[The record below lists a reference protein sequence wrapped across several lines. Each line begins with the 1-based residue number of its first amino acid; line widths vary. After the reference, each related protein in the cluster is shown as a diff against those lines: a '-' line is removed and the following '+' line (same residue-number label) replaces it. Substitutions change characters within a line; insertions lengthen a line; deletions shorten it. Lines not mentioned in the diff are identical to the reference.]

1 MDGLSATVAERL
13 QALIYSERAVAY
25 LQVDAGLTLVG
36 AGGHLEAYGLA
47 DLRLGEPAA
56 EQAFFLEGLLP
67 PVETPYVV
75 PSMELASGRAADL
88 HFFLDDDTLW
98 VMLLDVST
106 ERDAARRMQ
115 QKAYDMTLAQER
127 EALFNR
133 RLEAANAALLA
144 TQRELEASR
153 EALVCA
159 HDQVQAQAAELAV
172 WNKTLEERVSAQLA
186 EIERMARLKRFFAPS
201 LAELIVS
208 SGNERILESHRRD
221 IAVLFCDLRG
231 FTAFAESAEPEE
243 VMALLH
249 DYHAA
254 LVPLIQAFEGT
265 LDRFV
270 GDGLIVYFNDPLPC
284 PNPVE
289 RAVGLAVAMRDAVAA
304 LAQTWRRHGYKIGFG
319 IGIAQ
324 GFATLGQIGFEGRF
338 DYSAIG
344 TVINTAA
351 RLCEAAKDGQILV
364 TSRIAAA
371 VAEVADVEE
380 IGPLTLKGLSRPLA
394 VCNVEALKNDYAK
407 SASDIARGD
416 GADRSHPADVG
427 LKSAERACPST

>member
-13 QALIYSERAVAY
+13 QALIYNERSVAY

-36 AGGHLEAYGLA
+36 AGGHLEAYGLTG
-47 DLRLGEPAA
+47 LRLGEPAA

-67 PVETPYVV
+67 PVETPCVV
-75 PSMELASGRAADL
+75 PSVELASGRAADL
-88 HFFLDDDTLW
+88 QFFLEGEMCW
-98 VMLLDVST
+98 VVLLDVSAD
-106 ERDAARRMQ
+106 RDAARRMQ

-127 EALFNR
+127 EALLNR

-144 TQRELEASR
+144 TQSELEASR
-153 EALVCA
+153 DALARA
-159 HDQVQAQAAELAV
+159 HDQVQAQAAELAA
-172 WNKTLEERVSAQLA
+172 WNKTLEERVAAQLA
-186 EIERMARLKRFFAPS
+186 EIERMARLKRFFAPA

-208 SGNERILESHRRD
+208 SGNEHILESHRRD
-221 IAVLFCDLRG
+221 VAVLFCDLRG

-243 VMALLH
+243 LMTLLH

-254 LVPLIQAFEGT
+254 LVPLIQTFEGT

-270 GDGLIVYFNDPLPC
+270 GDGLMVYFNDPLPC
-284 PNPVE
+284 PNPAE
-289 RAVGLAVAMRDAVAA
+289 RAVALAVAMRGAVAA
-304 LAQTWRRHGYKIGFG
+304 LAQTWRRHDYQLGFG

-351 RLCEAAKDGQILV
+351 RLCEAAKDNQILV
-364 TSRIAAA
+364 TSRVAAA
-371 VAEVADVEE
+371 VAAVADLGE

-394 VCNVEALKNDYAK
+394 VCNIEAFKSTDAK
-407 SASDIARGD
+407 VA
-416 GADRSHPADVG
+416 
-427 LKSAERACPST
+427 

>member
-1 MDGLSATVAERL
+1 MEGLPATVAEAL
-13 QALIYSERAVAY
+13 QALTYRERAVAY
-25 LQVDAGLTLVG
+25 LQVGADLTLVG
-36 AGGHLEAYGLA
+36 AGGPLEAYGLA

-67 PVETPYVV
+67 PVETRFIV
-75 PSMELASGRAADL
+75 PSMELASGRVADL
-88 HFFLDDDTLW
+88 NFILQDDTLW
-98 VMLLDVST
+98 VVLLDVSA

-127 EALFNR
+127 EALLSR
-133 RLEAANAALLA
+133 RLGAANAALLA
-144 TQRELEASR
+144 TQRELQASHD
-153 EALVCA
+153 ALARA
-159 HDQVQAQAAELAV
+159 HDQVQAQAAELAG
-172 WNKTLEERVSAQLA
+172 WNKTLEERVSAQLV

-243 VMALLH
+243 VMTVLH

-254 LVPLIQAFEGT
+254 LVPLIQTFEGT

-270 GDGLIVYFNDPLPC
+270 GDGLIIYFNDPLPC
-284 PNPVE
+284 PNPAE
-289 RAVGLAVAMRDAVAA
+289 RAVGLAVAMRDAVAT
-304 LAQTWRRHGYKIGFG
+304 LARNWRRHDYQIGFG

-351 RLCEAAKDGQILV
+351 RLCDVAKDGQILV

-371 VAEVADVEE
+371 VAEVADVRE
-380 IGPLTLKGLSRPLA
+380 IGPLTFKGLSRPLA
-394 VCNVEALKNDYAK
+394 VCNVEALKA
-407 SASDIARGD
+407 A
-416 GADRSHPADVG
+416 
-427 LKSAERACPST
+427 

>member
-1 MDGLSATVAERL
+1 MEALPAAVAERL
-13 QALIYSERAVAY
+13 RALIYNERSIAY

-36 AGGHLEAYGLA
+36 AGGHLEAYGLTG
-47 DLRLGEPAA
+47 LRLGEPAA

-67 PVETPYVV
+67 PVETPCVV
-75 PSMELASGRAADL
+75 PSVELASGRAADL
-88 HFFLDDDTLW
+88 QFFLEGEMCW
-98 VMLLDVST
+98 VVLLDVSAD
-106 ERDAARRMQ
+106 RDAARRMQ

-127 EALFNR
+127 EALLNR

-144 TQRELEASR
+144 TQSELEASR
-153 EALVCA
+153 DALARA
-159 HDQVQAQAAELAV
+159 HDQVQAQAAELAA
-172 WNKTLEERVSAQLA
+172 WNKTLEERVAAQLA
-186 EIERMARLKRFFAPS
+186 EIERMARLKRFFAPA

-208 SGNERILESHRRD
+208 SGNEHILESHRRD
-221 IAVLFCDLRG
+221 VAVLFCDLRG

-243 VMALLH
+243 LMTLLH

-254 LVPLIQAFEGT
+254 LVPLIQTFEGT

-270 GDGLIVYFNDPLPC
+270 GDGLMVYFNDPLPC
-284 PNPVE
+284 PNPAE
-289 RAVGLAVAMRDAVAA
+289 RAVALAVAMRGAVAA
-304 LAQTWRRHGYKIGFG
+304 LAQTWRRHDYQLGFG

-364 TSRIAAA
+364 TSRVAAA
-371 VAEVADVEE
+371 VAAVADLGE

-394 VCNVEALKNDYAK
+394 VCNIEAFKSTDAK
-407 SASDIARGD
+407 VA
-416 GADRSHPADVG
+416 
-427 LKSAERACPST
+427 

>member
-1 MDGLSATVAERL
+1 MEGLPATVAKQL
-13 QALIYSERAVAY
+13 QAVTYSERAVAF
-25 LQVDAGLTLVG
+25 LQLDAALNLVD
-36 AGGHLEAYGLA
+36 AGGHLDAYGLA

-56 EQAFFLEGLLP
+56 EQAFFLEGLLLP
-67 PVETPYVV
+67 PVETPCVV
-75 PSMELASGRAADL
+75 PSMELANGRAADL
-88 HFFLDDDTLW
+88 HFLLSDDTLW
-98 VMLLDVST
+98 VVLLDVSAQ
-106 ERDAARRMQ
+106 RDAARRMQ

-127 EALFNR
+127 EAQLNR
-133 RLEAANAALLA
+133 QLRAANAALLA

-153 EALVCA
+153 EALVRA

-172 WNKTLEERVSAQLA
+172 WNKTLEERVAAQLV
-186 EIERMARLKRFFAPS
+186 EIEQMARLKRFFAPS

-231 FTAFAESAEPEE
+231 FTAFAERAEPEE

-284 PNPVE
+284 PNPAE
-289 RAVGLAVAMRDAVAA
+289 RAVGLAVAMRSAVAA
-304 LAQTWRRHGYKIGFG
+304 LAQTWRRRDYQVGFG
-319 IGIAQ
+319 IGVAQ

-351 RLCEAAKDGQILV
+351 RLCEAAKDGQILI

-371 VAEVADVEE
+371 VAEVADVSE
-380 IGPLTLKGLSRPLA
+380 IGQLTFKGLSRSLA
-394 VCNVEALKNDYAK
+394 VCNVEALKVA
-407 SASDIARGD
+407 
-416 GADRSHPADVG
+416 
-427 LKSAERACPST
+427 

>member
-1 MDGLSATVAERL
+1 
-13 QALIYSERAVAY
+13 
-25 LQVDAGLTLVG
+25 
-36 AGGHLEAYGLA
+36 
-47 DLRLGEPAA
+47 
-56 EQAFFLEGLLP
+56 
-67 PVETPYVV
+67 
-75 PSMELASGRAADL
+75 MELASGRAADL

-98 VMLLDVST
+98 VVLLDVST

-231 FTAFAESAEPEE
+231 FTSFAESAEPEE

-254 LVPLIQAFEGT
+254 LVPLIQRFEGT

-284 PNPVE
+284 PNPAE

-304 LAQTWRRHGYKIGFG
+304 LAQAWRRHDYQIGFG
-319 IGIAQ
+319 IGVAQ

-351 RLCEAAKDGQILV
+351 RLCETAKDGQILV
-364 TSRIAAA
+364 TSRVAAA
-371 VAEVADVEE
+371 VAEVADVKE
-380 IGPLTLKGLSRPLA
+380 IGPLTFKGLSRPLA
-394 VCNVEALKNDYAK
+394 VCNVEALKVAQRGSQGAQPLGTNRPPHDAVLK
-407 SASDIARGD
+407 RAR
-416 GADRSHPADVG
+416 RRP
-427 LKSAERACPST
+427 

>member
-1 MDGLSATVAERL
+1 MDGLPATVAERL
-13 QALIYSERAVAY
+13 QALIYDERAVAY

-47 DLRLGEPAA
+47 GLQLGEPAT

-67 PVETPYVV
+67 LIESPYVV
-75 PSMELASGRAADL
+75 PAMGLASGRAADL
-88 HFFLDDDTLW
+88 HFFLQDDTCW
-98 VMLLDVST
+98 VVLLDVSA
-106 ERDAARRMQ
+106 ERDAAWRMQ

-127 EALFNR
+127 EALLNR

-144 TQRELEASR
+144 TQRDLEASR
-153 EALVCA
+153 DALACA
-159 HDQVQAQAAELAV
+159 HDQLQVQAAELAV
-172 WNKTLEERVSAQLA
+172 WNKTLEEQVAAQLG
-186 EIERMARLKRFFAPS
+186 EIERMARLKRFFAPT

-254 LVPLIQAFEGT
+254 LVPLIQTFEGT

-270 GDGLIVYFNDPLPC
+270 GDGLMVYFNDPLPC
-284 PNPVE
+284 PNPAE
-289 RAVGLAVAMRDAVAA
+289 RAVALAVAMRDAVTA
-304 LAQTWRRHGYKIGFG
+304 LAQTWRRHDYQLGFG

-324 GFATLGQIGFEGRF
+324 GYATLGQIGFEGRF

-351 RLCEAAKDGQILV
+351 RLCDAAKDGQILV

-371 VAEVADVEE
+371 VAEVADVMA
-380 IGPLTLKGLSRPLA
+380 IGPLALKGLSRPLA
-394 VCNVEALKNDYAK
+394 VCNVEALKA
-407 SASDIARGD
+407 A
-416 GADRSHPADVG
+416 
-427 LKSAERACPST
+427 

>member
-1 MDGLSATVAERL
+1 MEGLPATVAEQL
-13 QALIYSERAVAY
+13 QALTYRERAPAY
-25 LQVDAGLTLVG
+25 LRVDAGLTLVD

-75 PSMELASGRAADL
+75 PSMELASGRVADL
-88 HFFLDDDTLW
+88 HLFLDADTLW
-98 VMLLDVST
+98 VVLLDVST

-127 EALFNR
+127 EALLNR

-153 EALVCA
+153 EALVRA
-159 HDQVQAQAAELAV
+159 HDQVQEQAAELAV
-172 WNKTLEERVSAQLA
+172 WNKTLEERVAAQLV
-186 EIERMARLKRFFAPS
+186 EIERMARLKRFFPPS

-254 LVPLIQAFEGT
+254 LVPLIQSFEGT

-289 RAVGLAVAMRDAVAA
+289 RAVDLAVAMRDAVAA
-304 LAQTWRRHGYKIGFG
+304 LAQAWRRHGYQIGFG

-371 VAEVADVEE
+371 VAEVADVRE

-394 VCNVEALKNDYAK
+394 VCNVEALKVA
-407 SASDIARGD
+407 
-416 GADRSHPADVG
+416 
-427 LKSAERACPST
+427 

>member
-1 MDGLSATVAERL
+1 
-13 QALIYSERAVAY
+13 
-25 LQVDAGLTLVG
+25 
-36 AGGHLEAYGLA
+36 
-47 DLRLGEPAA
+47 
-56 EQAFFLEGLLP
+56 
-67 PVETPYVV
+67 
-75 PSMELASGRAADL
+75 
-88 HFFLDDDTLW
+88 
-98 VMLLDVST
+98 
-106 ERDAARRMQ
+106 MQ

-127 EALFNR
+127 EALLNR

-153 EALVCA
+153 DELVRA

-172 WNKTLEERVSAQLA
+172 WNKTLEERVAAQVG

-243 VMALLH
+243 VMTVLH

-254 LVPLIQAFEGT
+254 LVPRIQAFEGT

-284 PNPVE
+284 PNPAE
-289 RAVGLAVAMRDAVAA
+289 RAVGLAVAMRDAMAA
-304 LAQTWRRHGYKIGFG
+304 LAQTWRRHDYQIGFG

-351 RLCEAAKDGQILV
+351 RLCETAKDGQILV
-364 TSRIAAA
+364 TSRVAAA

-380 IGPLTLKGLSRPLA
+380 IGPLTFKGLSRPL
-394 VCNVEALKNDYAK
+394 VICNVQALKA
-407 SASDIARGD
+407 A
-416 GADRSHPADVG
+416 
-427 LKSAERACPST
+427 

>member
-1 MDGLSATVAERL
+1 MEGLPAIVAEEL
-13 QALIYSERAVAY
+13 QALVYRRRALAY
-25 LQVDAGLTLVG
+25 LEVDAALILVG
-36 AGGHLEAYGLA
+36 AGGHLKAYGLA

-67 PVETPYVV
+67 PPETSLAETPFAETPYVV
-75 PSMELASGRAADL
+75 PSLELANGRVADL
-88 HFFLDDDTLW
+88 HFFRDIDTLW
-98 VMLLDVST
+98 IVLLEVTT
-106 ERDAARRMQ
+106 ERDTARQMQ

-127 EALFNR
+127 EAQLNR
-133 RLEAANAALLA
+133 RLEAANAALIA
-144 TQRELEASR
+144 TQRELEA
-153 EALVCA
+153 A
-159 HDQVQAQAAELAV
+159 HAQVQAQAAELAV
-172 WNKTLEERVSAQLA
+172 WNKTLEERVAAQLG

-243 VMALLH
+243 VMAVLH

-284 PNPVE
+284 PNPIE
-289 RAVGLAVAMRDAVAA
+289 RAVGLAVAMRDAVAE
-304 LAQTWRRHGYKIGFG
+304 LAQTWRRHGHQIGFG

-351 RLCEAAKDGQILV
+351 RLCGAAKDGQILV

-371 VAEVADVEE
+371 VAGTASVSEL
-380 IGPLTLKGLSRPLA
+380 GPLTFKGLSRPLA
-394 VCNVEALKNDYAK
+394 VSNVEALKVAQ
-407 SASDIARGD
+407 REMM
-416 GADRSHPADVG
+416 R
-427 LKSAERACPST
+427 

>member
-1 MDGLSATVAERL
+1 MEGLPATVAERL
-13 QALIYSERAVAY
+13 QALTYAERAVAY

-36 AGGHLEAYGLA
+36 VGGQLEAYGLA
-47 DLRLGEPAA
+47 ELRVGGPAV

-75 PSMELASGRAADL
+75 PSMELKSGRAADL
-88 HFFLDDDTLW
+88 HFFLQDDTLW
-98 VMLLDVST
+98 VVLLDVSA

-127 EALFNR
+127 EAQLNR
-133 RLEAANAALLA
+133 QLEAANAALLA
-144 TQRELEASR
+144 TQSELKASHD
-153 EALVCA
+153 ALA
-159 HDQVQAQAAELAV
+159 NTHDQLQAQAAELAA
-172 WNKTLEERVSAQLA
+172 WNNTLEERVAAQVA
-186 EIERMARLKRFFAPS
+186 EIERMARLKRFFAPT

-284 PNPVE
+284 PNPAE
-289 RAVGLAVAMRDAVAA
+289 RAVGLAIAMRDAVMA
-304 LAQTWRRHGYKIGFG
+304 LAQIWRRRDYQIGFG

-351 RLCEAAKDGQILV
+351 RLCETAKDGQILV

-371 VAEVADVEE
+371 VAETADVRE
-380 IGPLTLKGLSRPLA
+380 IGPLTFKGLSRPLA
-394 VCNVEALKNDYAK
+394 VCNVEALK
-407 SASDIARGD
+407 
-416 GADRSHPADVG
+416 V
-427 LKSAERACPST
+427 T

>member
-1 MDGLSATVAERL
+1 MEGLPANVAEQL
-13 QALIYSERAVAY
+13 QAFTYSERAVAY
-25 LQVDAGLTLVG
+25 LQLDAALTLVG
-36 AGGHLEAYGLA
+36 AGGHLDAYGLA

-88 HFFLDDDTLW
+88 HFLLHDDTLW
-98 VMLLDVST
+98 VVLLDVSA

-127 EALFNR
+127 EAQLNR
-133 RLEAANAALLA
+133 QLTAANAALLA

-153 EALVCA
+153 EALLRA

-172 WNKTLEERVSAQLA
+172 WNKTLEERVAAQLV
-186 EIERMARLKRFFAPS
+186 EIEQMARLKRFFAPS

-208 SGNERILESHRRD
+208 SGDERILESHRRD

-231 FTAFAESAEPEE
+231 FTAFAERAEPEE

-284 PNPVE
+284 ANPAE
-289 RAVGLAVAMRDAVAA
+289 RAVSLAVAMRSAVAA
-304 LAQTWRRHGYKIGFG
+304 LAQTWRRRDYQVGFG
-319 IGIAQ
+319 IGVAQ

-351 RLCEAAKDGQILV
+351 RLCEAAKDGQILI

-371 VAEVADVEE
+371 VAEVADVRE
-380 IGPLTLKGLSRPLA
+380 IGQLTLKGLSRSLA
-394 VCNVEALKNDYAK
+394 VCNVEALKVA
-407 SASDIARGD
+407 
-416 GADRSHPADVG
+416 
-427 LKSAERACPST
+427 

>member
-1 MDGLSATVAERL
+1 MEGLPASVAEELR
-13 QALIYSERAVAY
+13 ALTYGERAMAY
-25 LQVDAGLTLVG
+25 LQVNAELNLVG

-47 DLRLGEPAA
+47 GLRLGEPVA

-75 PSMELASGRAADL
+75 PSMELASGHAADL
-88 HFFLDDDTLW
+88 YFLLQDDTWW
-98 VMLLDVST
+98 VVLLDVSAAR
-106 ERDAARRMQ
+106 EAARRMQ

-127 EALFNR
+127 EELLNR

-153 EALVCA
+153 DALARA
-159 HDQVQAQAAELAV
+159 HDQVQAQAAELAA
-172 WNKTLEERVSAQLA
+172 WNKTLEERVAAQLV

-221 IAVLFCDLRG
+221 VAVLFCDLRG

-243 VMALLH
+243 VMTLLH

-254 LVPLIQAFEGT
+254 LVPLIQQFEGT

-270 GDGLIVYFNDPLPC
+270 GDGLMVYFNDPVPC
-284 PNPVE
+284 PNPAE
-289 RAVGLAVAMRDAVAA
+289 RAVALAVAMRDAVAA
-304 LAQTWRRHGYKIGFG
+304 LARAWRQRDYQLGFG

-351 RLCEAAKDGQILV
+351 RLCESAKDGQILI
-364 TSRIAAA
+364 TSRVATA
-371 VAEVADVEE
+371 VAEAANVRE
-380 IGPLTLKGLSRPLA
+380 IGPLTFKGLSRPLA
-394 VCNVEALKNDYAK
+394 VCNVEALKVA
-407 SASDIARGD
+407 
-416 GADRSHPADVG
+416 
-427 LKSAERACPST
+427 